1 MVLCAYHASHEKFAP
16 SALVRY
22 VGLSEQAGFTAA
34 ASSEHLQP
42 WSLCQGQSGFA
53 WAWLSAAMQ
62 ATSFPFGVVCAPGLR
77 YHPMVPAQAVAT
89 LAELF
94 PAASG

>member
-1 MVLCAYHASHEKFAP
+1 MVLCAYHASHEQFAP

-22 VGLSEQAGFTAA
+22 VGLAEQAGFTAA

-62 ATSFPFGVVCAPGLR
+62 ATSFPFGVVCAPGRR
-77 YHPMVPAQAVAT
+77 YHPMVPAQAAAT